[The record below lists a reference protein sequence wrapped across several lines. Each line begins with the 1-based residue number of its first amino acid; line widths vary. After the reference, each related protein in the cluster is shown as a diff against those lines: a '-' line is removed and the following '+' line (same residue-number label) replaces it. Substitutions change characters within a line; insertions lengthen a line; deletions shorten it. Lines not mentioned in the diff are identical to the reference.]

1 MLFGIYA
8 ALGKLKDQV
17 EIGWSFKAVDDDRK
31 EIFLYVRVT
40 KYFDIFC
47 FFRNMVMQLNSKK
60 LLLCEIAKTQL

>member
-17 EIGWSFKAVDDDRK
+17 EIWWSFKAVDGDRK

-47 FFRNMVMQLNSKK
+47 FFRNMAMQLNSKK
-60 LLLCEIAKTQL
+60 ITIMWNR

>member
-17 EIGWSFKAVDDDRK
+17 EIWWSFKAVDGDRK

-47 FFRNMVMQLNSKK
+47 FFRNMVMQLN
-60 LLLCEIAKTQL
+60 